1 MTGVVIKTFKIAK
14 MRLEASEWFRT
25 IGFDKNSIYIEGRKE
40 NKSKLDQYKKDIIGI
55 DLDSLQRKY
64 SE

>member
-1 MTGVVIKTFKIAK
+1 